1 MEGDR
6 LNMVKRAFDI
16 LAASVAL
23 LLLWPLLLLIAILV
37 KCDSPGPAIFR
48 GRRVGRY
55 GVPFTQFKFRSM
67 QFTDVAT
74 DCSVGKGDN
83 RVTKV
88 GAIIRLLKMDELP
101 QFLNVVLGD
110 MSIVGPRPE
119 LLKYA
124 NTFTGQFTQI
134 LEVRP
139 GLTDPASLRF
149 SHVEEVLGTED
160 PDRVYEESVLPEKNL
175 LRLEYVKTRSFW
187 SDIRIIIATIVCL
200 GSSLIGKMRR
210 RDGRRR

>member
-1 MEGDR
+1 
-6 LNMVKRAFDI
+6 
-16 LAASVAL
+16 
-23 LLLWPLLLLIAILV
+23 
-37 KCDSPGPAIFR
+37 
-48 GRRVGRY
+48 
-55 GVPFTQFKFRSM
+55 M